1 MISSFSQEQNQGRVL
16 VHPSAG
22 NQTPDPPVLDRPEQ
36 ADRGV
41 VAAQEGPDRGLGTK
55 SWEGTF
61 RWLGKGTITEAWF
74 TDPNVLAVF
83 YKNM

>member
-36 ADRGV
+36 AAESPPLKKDLI
-41 VAAQEGPDRGLGTK
+41 AASEQNLEKELFADLVKATSLK
-55 SWEGTF
+55 LSSQ
-61 RWLGKGTITEAWF
+61 IQ
-74 TDPNVLAVF
+74 
-83 YKNM
+83 MC

>member
-36 ADRGV
+36 ANSRV
-41 VAAQEGPDRGLGTK
+41 VTAEERPDRGLGTK
-55 SWEGTF
+55 S
-61 RWLGKGTITEAWF
+61 
-74 TDPNVLAVF
+74 
-83 YKNM
+83 